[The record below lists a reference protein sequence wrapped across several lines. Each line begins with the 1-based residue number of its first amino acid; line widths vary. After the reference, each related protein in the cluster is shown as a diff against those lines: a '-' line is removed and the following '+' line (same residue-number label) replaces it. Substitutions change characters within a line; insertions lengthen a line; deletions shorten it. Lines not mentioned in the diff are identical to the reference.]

1 MVHVFQTL
9 GNMFALDVESGS
21 IMEIDSLA
29 YALLALDETAVVS
42 EQTALE
48 ALSQRYDSE
57 AIIQTL
63 QEITALADEGIL
75 YSPPIIAK
83 ELTML
88 QRNNGI
94 KALCLNVAHDCNLR
108 CRYCFASEGNYHMDK
123 SLMDIETAQKAIDLL
138 LRNSGKRKNV
148 EVDFFGGEPLLNMAV
163 IKRTVDYA
171 KKAEKQYGKTVHF
184 TVTTNAML
192 LDEETRIYLN
202 ENMDNVVLSLD
213 GRREVH
219 DAMRPDRAGN
229 GSYDRIVNHIQRFV
243 AMRGDKAYF
252 VRGTFT
258 SENLDFGKDI
268 LHLHSLGFNEIS
280 LEPAVGEGE
289 AFHLKQEDVPQI
301 KEEYE
306 SFAREYLA
314 LKQNGSPLR
323 FYHFNI
329 NLYNGPCLQRRIT
342 ACAAGNEYFAVSP
355 DGGLYP
361 CHQFVGID
369 AFRVGDVNQGI
380 ADHALCEKMCGIN
393 VFTKEA
399 CSRCWAKYFCSGGC
413 HANAWFSSNDMKI
426 PNAIACELQK
436 KRVECAIGINALMKA
451 ECGEEQK

>member
-29 YALLALDETAVVS
+29 YALLALDEAAVVS

-171 KKAEKQYGKTVHF
+171 KKAEKQYGKNVHF

-192 LDEETRIYLN
+192 LDEETRIFLN
-202 ENMDNVVLSLD
+202 KNMDMIIRLLVDHISP
-213 GRREVH
+213 
-219 DAMRPDRAGN
+219 M
-229 GSYDRIVNHIQRFV
+229 IMNHIQIR
-243 AMRGDKAYF
+243 YF
-252 VRGTFT
+252 M
-258 SENLDFGKDI
+258 
-268 LHLHSLGFNEIS
+268 
-280 LEPAVGEGE
+280 
-289 AFHLKQEDVPQI
+289 LK
-301 KEEYE
+301 YMM
-306 SFAREYLA
+306 
-314 LKQNGSPLR
+314 
-323 FYHFNI
+323 
-329 NLYNGPCLQRRIT
+329 
-342 ACAAGNEYFAVSP
+342 VS
-355 DGGLYP
+355 
-361 CHQFVGID
+361 
-369 AFRVGDVNQGI
+369 
-380 ADHALCEKMCGIN
+380 
-393 VFTKEA
+393 
-399 CSRCWAKYFCSGGC
+399 
-413 HANAWFSSNDMKI
+413 
-426 PNAIACELQK
+426 
-436 KRVECAIGINALMKA
+436 
-451 ECGEEQK
+451 